1 VLGVTLPLV
10 SYGGSSM
17 LATMLALGLLLGAAR
32 REPAAQA
39 LANEPAAPGDRIISV
54 FSRRQR

>member
-1 VLGVTLPLV
+1 
-10 SYGGSSM
+10 M